1 MHPENFE
8 NASKSFSSGGR
19 SSLFNGIVSEAV
31 SDASS
36 PGAIESPVVPEL
48 FESAPTGTK
57 VDLIAVTSSG
67 VIT

>member
-19 SSLFNGIVSEAV
+19 SSLFNGIVSVA
-31 SDASS
+31 DASS

-57 VDLIAVTSSG
+57 VDLMAVTSSG

>member
-1 MHPENFE
+1 
-8 NASKSFSSGGR
+8 
-19 SSLFNGIVSEAV
+19 LFNGIVSVA
-31 SDASS
+31 DASS

-57 VDLIAVTSSG
+57 VDLMAVTSSG